1 MSIKSN
7 QQGFTLIEL
16 VVVIVVLGILA
27 ATAIPRFANVSDDAR
42 SAVAQGVVGSIMSSA
57 ALQFAQYKKAVDF
70 ATIVNGTDLSSS
82 DDVWITDGTNTKQ
95 IFDGATSAQ
104 TSLVSSDLNCS
115 GAATTFTV
123 YVCSAGTAQATCT
136 AATTKANGTLRSSLC
151 NN

>member
-42 SAVAQGVVGSIMSSA
+42 TAVAQGVVGSIMSSA
-57 ALQFAQYKKAVDF
+57 ALQFAQYKKAVSF
-70 ATIVNGTDLSSS
+70 TSIINSTDLSSS
-82 DDVWITDGTNTKQ
+82 DDIFINDGTSTEQ
-95 IFDGATSAQ
+95 IFDGAAGTQS
-104 TSLVSSDLNCS
+104 T
-115 GAATTFTV
+115 ATTVACGTSGSTSFTV

-136 AATTKANGTLRSSLC
+136 GSTTKANGTLQSSLC
-151 NN
+151 QN